1 MCLCVQGMCVCL
13 WYVYVEGVRVCLSQ
27 LIDLFVSLVI
37 FVFAAAFLVVVV
49 VVV

>member
-1 MCLCVQGMCVCL
+1 MWLCVCEVCVC
-13 WYVYVEGVRVCLSQ
+13 VGKVCACVSVCLSQ

-49 VVV
+49 V

>member
-1 MCLCVQGMCVCL
+1 MCGCVCVR
-13 WYVYVEGVRVCLSQ
+13 YVCVWGRCVSQ

-49 VVV
+49 V